1 MGSVDRIHSFFK
13 CMRGEPFMNVKY
25 LALHA
30 TAFSMYLVGVLFYYT
45 LQTWYFIKPEAKFVF
60 GLYNITSII

>member
-1 MGSVDRIHSFFK
+1 
-13 CMRGEPFMNVKY
+13 MRGEPFMNVKY